1 SLLPNEIMISLY
13 PFGIKMNKDILFKL
27 VGSSYKQYIQL
38 LEKVVIVVV
47 FVVIMN
53 KNVAIVVVFVVI
65 MNKNRSDYG

>member
-1 SLLPNEIMISLY
+1 
-13 PFGIKMNKDILFKL
+13 MNKDILFKL

-53 KNVAIVVVFVVI
+53 ENLVIVVIFVAIMNKNVAIVVVSVVI